1 MTGRTSRRGQALM
14 ELAVGMFALALVV
27 SALCGFAEYIAKSLR
42 AQNELRS
49 RPGSSE
55 RSDLFEVQSTFS
67 EKYLFGG
74 LVLEIKERVVMP
86 ERTILK

>member
-1 MTGRTSRRGQALM
+1 MPADRKGQALM

-27 SALCGFAEYIAKSLR
+27 CALCGFAGYIAKSLR

-49 RPGSSE
+49 RPGNSE
-55 RSDLFEVQSTFS
+55 RSDSFEVESTFA
-67 EKYLFGG
+67 ERFLFGSP
-74 LVLEIKERVVMP
+74 VLEIKETVFMP

>member
-1 MTGRTSRRGQALM
+1 MLADRKGQALM

-49 RPGSSE
+49 QPGSRE
-55 RSDLFEVQSTFS
+55 RLDSFEVDSTFA
-67 EKYLFGG
+67 EKHLFGNS
-74 LVLEIKERVVMP
+74 VLKIEEKVFMP

>member
-1 MTGRTSRRGQALM
+1 M

-27 SALCGFAEYIAKSLR
+27 SALCGFAGYIAKSLR

-49 RPGSSE
+49 QTGNSE
-55 RSDLFEVQSTFS
+55 RSDSFEVESAFS
-67 EKYLFGG
+67 EKFLFGSP
-74 LVLEIKERVVMP
+74 VLEIKETVFMP